1 MTREPTDMEERVAR
15 AICNVSNRAPWADEN
30 YDLFLD
36 EARAAI
42 RAMREPTPEMIG
54 AEFVY
59 KNCHMCGGA
68 SEQYP
73 RMIDAASPEEK

>member
-1 MTREPTDMEERVAR
+1 MEACVIAALDKAMRENHGKHM
-15 AICNVSNRAPWADEN
+15 NVWADVMPPN
-30 YDLFLD
+30 L
-36 EARAAI
+36 ARAAI
-42 RAMREPTPEMIG
+42 RAMREPTKEMIG

-73 RMIDAASPEEK
+73 RMIDAASPQEE

>member
-1 MTREPTDMEERVAR
+1 MTRAPTEMEACVNL
-15 AICNVSNRAPWADEN
+15 AIRTAFFDHIGQVWPADVGI
-30 YDLFLD
+30 DL
-36 EARAAI
+36 ARAAI

-73 RMIDAASPEEK
+73 RMIDAASPGDE